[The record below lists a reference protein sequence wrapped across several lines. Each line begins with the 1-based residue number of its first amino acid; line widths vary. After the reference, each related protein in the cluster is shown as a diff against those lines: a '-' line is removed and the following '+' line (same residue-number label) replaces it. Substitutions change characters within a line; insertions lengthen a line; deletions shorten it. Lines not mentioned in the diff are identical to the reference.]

1 MISETNDSLSGVQ
14 FNARSHAVRTGVVT
28 MIGPT
33 LMVCSFGARR
43 LKTLIYGRNVALD
56 SGLSR

>member
-1 MISETNDSLSGVQ
+1 MKFLHEHADDFETNDSLSGVQ

-43 LKTLIYGRNVALD
+43 LKTLILRP
-56 SGLSR
+56 